1 MAALSSTLEN
11 PRMRT
16 MVVPREHGAWGM
28 MLVPLVTGA
37 VVALRTGIN
46 GGSLTLF
53 ILAAMTLF
61 WLRTPV
67 ESWLGVSSIKA
78 QTDDERSIV
87 LKVMVITGALAVASI
102 AGLLASGHNRGL
114 LVIGAIAGFS
124 LALQAVVKKR
134 GRKGRMPAQVIGAI
148 GLTSTAAGAYY
159 VATGRL
165 DRTALALWLANW
177 LFAGNQVHFVQVRIH
192 GSRAASFAQKMVSG
206 HSFVA
211 GQILMAGA
219 VLAAWHIGVF
229 PGLTML
235 AFVPVMVRGVLWF
248 VRGRQPFDVH
258 QLGFSELAQALVF
271 GALLCA
277 GFLA

>member
-134 GRKGRMPAQVIGAI
+134 GRK
-148 GLTSTAAGAYY
+148 
-159 VATGRL
+159 
-165 DRTALALWLANW
+165 
-177 LFAGNQVHFVQVRIH
+177 
-192 GSRAASFAQKMVSG
+192 
-206 HSFVA
+206 
-211 GQILMAGA
+211 
-219 VLAAWHIGVF
+219 
-229 PGLTML
+229 
-235 AFVPVMVRGVLWF
+235 
-248 VRGRQPFDVH
+248 
-258 QLGFSELAQALVF
+258 
-271 GALLCA
+271 
-277 GFLA
+277 